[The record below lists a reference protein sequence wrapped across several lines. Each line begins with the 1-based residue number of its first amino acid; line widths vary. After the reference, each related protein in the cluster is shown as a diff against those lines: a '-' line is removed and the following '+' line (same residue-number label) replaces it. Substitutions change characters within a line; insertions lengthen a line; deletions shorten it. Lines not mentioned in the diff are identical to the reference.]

1 VKTCVEL
8 ICAPKGIAPEAGHHF
23 PCKAVTSG
31 GAAIGGHGC
40 RSWTPQLSTSRL
52 CPELGAEAMS
62 PLWKYFSRR
71 EKNALELMCAPK
83 GHGPRPLRYFPCKPA
98 VFKVPLEGAMIAVAD
113 PRQAAVMW
121 AKARAKAFSG
131 LCTRALLFA
140 SRLALLRLRC
150 RPFDPP

>member
-62 PLWKYFSRR
+62 PLWKYFLRR
-71 EKNALELMCAPK
+71 EKNALELMCAPQRAWTPTPAIFPLQTGRFQGAAGG
-83 GHGPRPLRYFPCKPA
+83 GHDRRRGP
-98 VFKVPLEGAMIAVAD
+98 
-113 PRQAAVMW
+113 
-121 AKARAKAFSG
+121 
-131 LCTRALLFA
+131 
-140 SRLALLRLRC
+140 
-150 RPFDPP
+150 